1 MVKHEVRVGLSNTN
15 EIQELIQKAYYEEGD
30 HGKIMGKTHYLV
42 IDESDDIN
50 YTIFKGLDGATV
62 KVVNEDLIDGV
73 MRFMVDETQ
82 EEIRLYPISIYCIKE
97 HDKYSFY

>member
-15 EIQELIQKAYYEEGD
+15 EIQDIIEKAYYEDGD
-30 HGKIMGKTHYLV
+30 HGKIMGKKHYHV

-50 YTIFKGLDGATV
+50 YTIFKDLDGATV
-62 KVVNEDLIDGV
+62 KIVNEDIIDGT
-73 MRFMVDETQ
+73 MRFIVET
-82 EEIRLYPISIYCIKE
+82 EGEVRLYPISIYCIKE